1 MKGGGRKVYGTSGGA
16 AGGGAV
22 ALGGTLPF
30 TGLDLMWIVLAAVTL
45 ITVGVALMRTSTML
59 RGKNATA

>member
-1 MKGGGRKVYGTSGGA
+1 MKGGGKVYGTSGGA
-16 AGGGAV
+16 VGGGAV

-30 TGLDLMWIVLAAVTL
+30 TGLDLIWIVLAAVTL

-59 RGKNATA
+59 RGKTANA